1 MTYQDLNKYQ
11 ERSLGAYANLAH
23 LASYQLAAKHLPLRK
38 KNRALSHL
46 SGPFKTNIRGRGM
59 EFEDVRLYQA
69 GDDIRS
75 IDWRVTARTG
85 KPHTKQFRE
94 EREKPVLVVIDQRQ
108 NMFFGSQKAMKSVL
122 ASDLAAY
129 ICWAAFHKGDRV
141 GGLVFND
148 ESHIE
153 TRPRRQLKT
162 VLQFLHHLVD
172 FNQALNNHP
181 GKRKHSLKEALK
193 ELKRV
198 AKPGTQIFFIS
209 DFHDLTDDC
218 SALLHD
224 LSRHCELIAIQTYD
238 ELETKL
244 PSAGIYNAT
253 NGKEKIRFDSRSKK
267 SCDKYQQDFMQ
278 HCTSLKALLGKFRIP
293 LIPISTAESPLDI
306 LHQFFGAGK

>member
-1 MTYQDLNKYQ
+1 MIYQENSHYQ
-11 ERSLGAYANLAH
+11 ERTLGAYVDLAQ

-46 SGPFKTNIRGRGM
+46 SGPFKTIIRGRGM

-75 IDWRVTARTG
+75 IDWRVTARIG

-129 ICWAAFHKGDRV
+129 ICWAAFHKGDRI

-148 ESHIE
+148 HSHQEI
-153 TRPRRQLKT
+153 RPRRQRKT
-162 VLQFLHHLVD
+162 VLQFLHYLVN

-181 GKRKHSLKEALK
+181 GQHKHRLLEALK
-193 ELKRV
+193 ELKRI
-198 AKPGTQIFFIS
+198 ARPGTQIFFIS
-209 DFHDLTDDC
+209 DFHDLNDTC

-224 LSRHCELIAIQTYD
+224 LSRQCEFIAIQTYD
-238 ELETKL
+238 ELETHL

-253 NGKEKIRFDSRSKK
+253 NGNEKICFDSRNKK
-267 SCDKYQQDFMQ
+267 SRDKYQADFSQ
-278 HCTSLKALLGKFRIP
+278 HCINLKTLLGKFRIP
-293 LIPISTAESPLDI
+293 LIPVSTAQKPLDI
-306 LHQFFGAGK
+306 LQQYFGVDK